1 MENVADVLY
10 MVEPRHQADESVS
23 FLSLFSLATVALPPF
38 VPLSREDLF
47 ILLPRAEGSSFPGVE
62 LFQIP
67 EPIPCLPLCVLG
79 LLEWV
84 IFGFGDSK
92 LLLEKSDA

>member
-1 MENVADVLY
+1 MKNVADVLD

-47 ILLPRAEGSSFPGVE
+47 IQQMLRSGGCGAVSDPRTHTLPSPLRPGIVRMGHFW
-62 LFQIP
+62 LW
-67 EPIPCLPLCVLG
+67 G
-79 LLEWV
+79 LEAAS
-84 IFGFGDSK
+84 G
-92 LLLEKSDA
+92 EE